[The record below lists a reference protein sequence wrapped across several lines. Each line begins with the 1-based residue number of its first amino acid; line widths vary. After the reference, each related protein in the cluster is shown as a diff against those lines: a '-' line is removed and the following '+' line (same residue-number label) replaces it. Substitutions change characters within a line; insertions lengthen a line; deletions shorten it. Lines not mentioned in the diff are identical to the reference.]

1 MRFIIFI
8 LRTALALVF
17 LAYGINFFYHLTFV
31 PVIPLDGKKAVPL
44 VDLLTKT
51 GYFFQML
58 YGIQI
63 ACGFFLL
70 IDRFTPLFLAVA
82 FPITVNIFLFHY
94 FLDADNL
101 SNLFLYGTILFV
113 NILLLLNSR
122 RAYRPLFYSRAQF
135 VDREIEIS
143 YEVGLD
149 DAEEPLEIKD
159 EPEERQDPPEFRL

>member
-44 VDLLTKT
+44 VELLTKT

-70 IDRFTPLFLAVA
+70 IHRFTPLFLVVA
-82 FPITVNIFLFHY
+82 FPVTVNIFLFHY
-94 FLDADNL
+94 FLDADNTN
-101 SNLFLYGTILFV
+101 NLYIYGGILLV

-122 RAYRPLFYSRAQF
+122 KAYRPLFYSRAQF
-135 VDREIEIS
+135 VDREL
-143 YEVGLD
+143 EVTFT
-149 DAEEPLEIKD
+149 D
-159 EPEERQDPPEFRL
+159 EDEERPELPEIRL

>member
-1 MRFIIFI
+1 M
-8 LRTALALVF
+8 VF

-70 IDRFTPLFLAVA
+70 IHRFTPLFLVMALPVT
-82 FPITVNIFLFHY
+82 INIFLFHY
-94 FLDADNL
+94 FLDADNAN
-101 SNLFLYGTILFV
+101 NLLIYGSILFV
-113 NILLLLNSR
+113 NLLLLLNSR
-122 RAYRPLFYSRAQF
+122 KAYRPLFYSRAQF

-143 YEVGLD
+143 YEIDPD
-149 DAEEPLEIKD
+149 DTEELSEIKNA
-159 EPEERQDPPEFRL
+159 PEKRQEPPEFRM